1 MENSL
6 KKQLVIPASD
16 CDHTARLSIPD
27 TFALFQDIATDH
39 ANALHI
45 GVPDLSPRGLF
56 WLTVKTKVKLFRRPD
71 MNEAAEAETWPEP
84 AERIRCNR
92 DYRLTHGGEVLA
104 LGKTE
109 WAIANLAT
117 GQLHK
122 AAEVFP
128 PELTMRTD
136 AVWTEPF
143 ARLRDDFADEPVFAR
158 YTVRSTD
165 IDLGGHMNNVAYV
178 RALAG
183 AFSTREWD
191 AMDVK
196 ELEIHFKTSC
206 YEGDTLVMQRREKD
220 GGTEVR
226 MSVDGKTVILA
237 RIG

>member
-1 MENSL
+1 MENYL

-16 CDHTARLSIPD
+16 CDHTSRLSVPD
-27 TFALFQDIATDH
+27 TFGLFMDIATDH

-45 GVPDLSPRGLF
+45 GMPDLSPRHLF
-56 WLTVKTKVKLFRRPD
+56 WLTVKTKVKFLRRPD
-71 MNEAAEAETWPEP
+71 MSETAELETWPEP

-109 WAIANLAT
+109 WAVVNTAT

-122 AAEVFP
+122 ATEVFP

-143 ARLRDDFADEPVFAR
+143 ARLRDDYTDEPVFAR
-158 YTVRSTD
+158 YMARSTD

-183 AFSTREWD
+183 AFSTKEWD
-191 AMDVK
+191 AMDVR
-196 ELEIHFKTSC
+196 ELEVHFKASC
-206 YEGDTLVMQRREKD
+206 YEGDTLVMQRRER
-220 GGTEVR
+220 GGFTEVR
-226 MSVDGKTVILA
+226 MSVEGKTVILA